1 MADRFADNFFG
12 SYLMGGRPEF
22 GMSPF
27 APIHPAQS
35 PAEDIGTKAALLRG
49 VLPFAPGGGI
59 MELPETQRQYQTA
72 KQQIGEGNYGQAIV
86 PGLYAG
92 LGGLDAT
99 ADAAMAAAG
108 IWPPVLAGALG
119 AKFLAKSGKAVLK
132 AADLDPS
139 GFYSSTRRA
148 IEGLQDTGTGNQFA
162 GQLGGVAKVKEMEDS
177 GVAALLASRGD
188 NRVTKNELLEQH
200 DRGRPQFEEKWK
212 RTPGPQRDPE
222 EFGWAIQEAEA
233 RGDWAEVERLNREW
247 EVAAGY
253 GPANAPRWGEQ
264 VIPGGENYQE
274 LLLTLPSPKLPK
286 RMATQAERNRGYA
299 FDDPDHVNR
308 VDADGMVSDTS
319 RTEFRG
325 GHDPEPDVLIRVRT
339 TDRIDA
345 DGKRTLFVEEF
356 QSDWH
361 QAGRDRGYRTGPQ
374 FSGELSAKEMP
385 DGIGW
390 EIRDENNVFVTNVL
404 IGSKDDGG
412 RVVAHA
418 DDALAAAR
426 RRIDDPSIGEI
437 ATDYRVPDAPLKG
450 VWPETALRRMI
461 RHASENGY
469 DSISW
474 TTGRMQQDRY
484 NLSKHIDNI
493 EVRQLSPKQAKDNN
507 FSLEET
513 RVVQINGK
521 DGGPVYTSAVDKDGI
536 LLSGGPH
543 QNKHLSEV
551 VGNEVSQKI
560 MATHQKKFEGLSMAD
575 EARLDNLSTKRIAE
589 SLDGL
594 TPAERNE
601 YLRLI
606 KKREDASYRTLVK
619 LEDLD
624 LRVGGEWAENLYDKQ
639 LVNAANKWAKKRG
652 GKVRKGTIDAG
663 LDPAEDATRS
673 METWTLDITP
683 EMKTG
688 ALLEGMPMYGLGA
701 GILGAAAARGIGETE
716 REAY

>member
-59 MELPETQRQYQTA
+59 MELPETQRQYQAA

-108 IWPPVLAGALG
+108 VWPPVLAGALG

-450 VWPETALRRMI
+450 VWPETAMRRMI
-461 RHASENGY
+461 RHASENNY

-484 NLSKHIDNI
+484 NLSRHYEGVEIIPSNDAAKLGYGNAEYEIMVKIKGDNAFRTLDTGVKENDLPQHIGKELTDKALKSIDYQLRNI
-493 EVRQLSPKQAKDNN
+493 DDEIRE
-507 FSLEET
+507 F
-513 RVVQINGK
+513 
-521 DGGPVYTSAVDKDGI
+521 GPVA
-536 LLSGGPH
+536 H
-543 QNKHLSEV
+543 
-551 VGNEVSQKI
+551 
-560 MATHQKKFEGLSMAD
+560 FEGLD
-575 EARLDNLSTKRIAE
+575 
-589 SLDGL
+589 L
-594 TPAERNE
+594 T
-601 YLRLI
+601 
-606 KKREDASYRTLVK
+606 
-619 LEDLD
+619 
-624 LRVGGEWAENLYDKQ
+624 VGGKWAEHLYDEQ

>member
-222 EFGWAIQEAEA
+222 EFGWRIQEAEEQ
-233 RGDWAEVERLNREW
+233 GDWAEVERLNREW

-450 VWPETALRRMI
+450 VWPETAMRRMI
-461 RHASENGY
+461 RHASENNY

-484 NLSKHIDNI
+484 NLSRHYEGVEIIPSNDAAELGYGNAEYEIMVKIKGDNAFRTLDTGVKENDLPQHIGKELTDKALKSIDYQLRNI
-493 EVRQLSPKQAKDNN
+493 DDEIRE
-507 FSLEET
+507 F
-513 RVVQINGK
+513 
-521 DGGPVYTSAVDKDGI
+521 GPVA
-536 LLSGGPH
+536 H
-543 QNKHLSEV
+543 
-551 VGNEVSQKI
+551 
-560 MATHQKKFEGLSMAD
+560 FEGLD
-575 EARLDNLSTKRIAE
+575 
-589 SLDGL
+589 L
-594 TPAERNE
+594 T
-601 YLRLI
+601 
-606 KKREDASYRTLVK
+606 
-619 LEDLD
+619 
-624 LRVGGEWAENLYDKQ
+624 VGGKWAEHLYDEQ

-683 EMKTG
+683 EMKTA

>member
-1 MADRFADNFFG
+1 
-12 SYLMGGRPEF
+12 
-22 GMSPF
+22 
-27 APIHPAQS
+27 
-35 PAEDIGTKAALLRG
+35 
-49 VLPFAPGGGI
+49 
-59 MELPETQRQYQTA
+59 MELPETQRQYQAA

-108 IWPPVLAGALG
+108 VWPPVLAGALG

-148 IEGLQDTGTGNQFA
+148 IEGLPQETGTGKQF
-162 GQLGGVAKVKEMEDS
+162 GGLLPKLGAKGKEMEDS
-177 GVAALLASRGD
+177 GVTALLASRGP
-188 NRVTKNELLEQH
+188 NRVTKEELLEQH
-200 DRGRPQFEEKWK
+200 DRGRPQFREKWK
-212 RTPGPQRDPE
+212 SEARADEAANWTE
-222 EFGWAIQEAEA
+222 EDFGWALREAEA
-233 RGDWAEVERLNREW
+233 RGDQAEVQYLQEAWDGLRRVEGDLR
-247 EVAAGY
+247 
-253 GPANAPRWGEQ
+253 PRWGRH

-274 LLLTLPSPKLPK
+274 LLLTLPSRPKLPK

-299 FDDPDHVNR
+299 SDDRGYAEP
-308 VDADGMVSDTS
+308 VDADGMVSDTF

-325 GHDPEPDVLIRVRT
+325 GHDREPNVLIRVRMD
-339 TDRIDA
+339 DRIGA
-345 DGKRTLFVEEF
+345 DGRKHLFLQEL

-361 QAGRDRGYRTGPQ
+361 LEGRDRGYRTGPQ

-385 DGIGW
+385 EGAGW

-404 IGSKDDGG
+404 STQARSRDEAI
-412 RVVAHA
+412 
-418 DDALAAAR
+418 AAAR
-426 RRIDDPSIGEI
+426 RRIDNPEIGRI

-450 VWPETALRRMI
+450 VWSDTAMRRMI

-474 TTGRMQQDRY
+474 TPGRMQQDRY
-484 NLSKHIDNI
+484 DLSKHIDNI

-652 GKVRKGTIDAG
+652 GKVRKGTIERS
-663 LDPAEDATRS
+663 PTPEDATRS

-688 ALLEGMPMYGLGA
+688 ALLEGMPMYGLAGA
-701 GILGAAAARGIGETE
+701 GILTAAAARGIGETE